1 MMLADEAH
9 ATLDRITYAALAT
22 VSPDGRPWIA
32 PLYVAFDRRAFYWS
46 SRRDAEH
53 SRNIA
58 VNPSV
63 MLVVF
68 DSTLPDAT
76 GHGVYVRATAH
87 ELIDAASMERALMA
101 LAARKNEP
109 VRPVADFLA
118 PQAQRVYEAITE
130 EVWTNVVHH
139 EGVYYFD
146 ERIPIKL

>member
-9 ATLDRITYAALAT
+9 RTLDRITYAALAT
-22 VSPDGRPWIA
+22 VSADSRPWNT

-46 SRRDAEH
+46 SHRDAQH

-68 DSTLPDAT
+68 DSTQPDAS

-87 ELIDAASMERALMA
+87 ELIDAKSIERALLA
-101 LAARKNEP
+101 LAARRNEP
-109 VRPVADFLA
+109 VRPVADFQA
-118 PQAQRVYEAITE
+118 PHPRRVYEAVTE
-130 EVWTNVVHH
+130 EVWTNVLEH

-146 ERIPIKL
+146 ERIPIEL